1 MAQKSLDRLSDEEL
15 VLEFAKWAK
24 EYGASEAIGNLQRS
38 TQAYTA
44 LEAVDDEL
52 RTRGLAARSRLL
64 PLLDHADM
72 GIRYYAALWLL
83 PIAPAS
89 ARAILDEIAA
99 DFPSPVSAQSRGS
112 VRASD
117 GRPSRPN

>member
-1 MAQKSLDRLSDEEL
+1 MANKSLQRVSDEEL

-24 EYGASEAIGNLQRS
+24 EYWFAENAGNLVRS
-38 TQAYTA
+38 NQAYTA

-64 PLLDHADM
+64 PLLDHSDI
-72 GIRYYAALWLL
+72 GIRYYAAQWLL

-89 ARAILDEIAA
+89 ARAILDQI
-99 DFPSPVSAQSRGS
+99 
-112 VRASD
+112 ASD
-117 GRPSRPN
+117 SSRRPAPQTRSFSRVSENRLAYAH